1 MHRTVLDSSNGLLR
15 RPDTEGLEGPYDYL
29 LALSDS
35 EKPSVTT
42 PQGHPPHKAVQQ
54 GEAFRSPSSPDE
66 DPLKM
71 SSAEK
76 GGDPNYKVKF
86 RLSSSEIEWGYLLF

>member
-1 MHRTVLDSSNGLLR
+1 M
-15 RPDTEGLEGPYDYL
+15 EGLGGPYDYRP
-29 LALSDS
+29 ALPDF

-42 PQGHPPHKAVQQ
+42 LQGRLPRKAVRQ
-54 GEAFRSPSSPDE
+54 GEAFRSPSCPNE

-86 RLSSSEIEWGYLLF
+86 RLSSSEIERGYLSF